1 MSNKMNR
8 QTIPFISTL
17 LASAIVTTQSALA
30 ANVTYFPQM
39 ITAIAYVTTFISA
52 AGYFAGV
59 ILIGMTAWEFMGHR
73 RIGNLIS
80 ELVGAVFAVVVAVNG
95 PALAAALGLTAA
107 SIK

>member
-1 MSNKMNR
+1 MA
-8 QTIPFISTL
+8 Q
-17 LASAIVTTQSALA
+17 AL
-30 ANVTYFPQM
+30 
-39 ITAIAYVTTFISA
+39 AYVTAFISA

-73 RIGNLIS
+73 RIGSMIA
-80 ELVGAVFAVVVAVNG
+80 ELVGAVFAVVIAVNG